1 VAVFP
6 FQLELTHPAWLAGL
20 AVVPLLVYYFYRSLA
35 DFPRWQRVLSLTIR
49 SLIAAL
55 LVLSLCGLT
64 LLKPTHDQYVVFAID
79 RSLSVGEKSEGE
91 VKSFIERSML
101 NLGANRAAFLN
112 FGARP
117 GRATEERPAAGAVQ
131 IPEADAQGTNLAA
144 AIEAAAGAIPPAYVP
159 RIVLFSDGNQTEG
172 DAVKAAL
179 QAGLTVSTVPL
190 QTRTD
195 PEVQV
200 SAVSVPAQVREG
212 EPFYVE
218 VVVDSNHEDEGTIE
232 VFRGAHKVID
242 QRQKLKK
249 GENRFRFE
257 QSITRERLAAYA
269 VRIRGLSQDTLLD
282 NNSESGLVFTA
293 GKPRVLL
300 VDSDPKLLQ
309 QLVWALEQEEIDVD
323 VRPPQG
329 MPDNL
334 ADLQNYELLV
344 LSNVPATSLSQRQ
357 MDITRTWVQ
366 DLGGGFLMLGGE
378 QSFGLGG
385 YYKTA
390 LEEILPVRSDFEKEK
405 EKPSLAMVLVIDK
418 SGSMGGEKIELAKTA
433 AKSAAE
439 LLGPSDKLGVI
450 AFEGQSFWI
459 SEVQPAS
466 NKSRIIDDISR
477 IEAGGGTAMYPAME
491 DAYEA
496 LQSTVAKLKHVIILT
511 DGISAPGDFEGLA
524 ATMAGARITVS
535 TVGVG
540 NDADKN
546 LLEEIARIGQG
557 RNYFTDDPAAV
568 PQIFAKE
575 TVTASKSAINEQPF
589 VPQVIRPTQALAD
602 IDFGAAPF
610 LLGYVTTRPK
620 PTCEFILASE
630 KGDPL
635 LAWWRYG
642 LGMTAAFTSDAKSRW
657 AAEWLTW
664 PEFSK
669 FWAQIVRHVM
679 RKNEAKGI
687 TVDVQ
692 RKGSR
697 TNVTVDA
704 IDPAGRFLN
713 QAETEMTVIDPQF
726 GNHKLALAQSAP
738 GRYTG
743 QFDTPHPGAY
753 HLELTQKESGRV
765 LYHQSRGL
773 MVGYPDELRLRP
785 TNDELLQTVA
795 RVSGGKYSPQPE
807 QVFELTDK
815 TADRATPLWPYLVAI
830 ASILLVFD
838 VALRRIDFS
847 LSWEKVVA
855 FSGSGR

>member
-1 VAVFP
+1 VSP
-6 FQLELTHPAWLAGL
+6 RSFQFELTHPLWLVGL
-20 AVVPLLVYYFYRSLA
+20 VVLPVLVLYFYRSLA
-35 DFPRWQRVLSLTIR
+35 DFPRWQKLVSLAVR
-49 SLIAAL
+49 SAIAAC
-55 LVLSLCGLT
+55 LVLALCGLT
-64 LLKPTHDQYVVFAID
+64 LLKPTHEQYVVFAVD
-79 RSLSVGEKSEGE
+79 RSLSVGDQSDAL
-91 VKSFIERSML
+91 VTSFIERSLL
-101 NLGANRAAFLN
+101 NQGSNRAAFLR

-117 GRATEERPAAGAVQ
+117 GAVTEDRAAVNAA
-131 IPEADAQGTNLAA
+131 PLTEADALGTNLAA

-159 RIVLFSDGNQTEG
+159 RIVLFTDGNQTEG
-172 DAVKAAL
+172 DVVKAAL
-179 QAGLTVSTVPL
+179 QAGLSVSTMPL
-190 QTRTD
+190 PTRPD

-200 SAVSVPAQVREG
+200 SAVTVPAQVREG

-218 VVVDSNHEDEGTIE
+218 VVVDSNHDDEGMIE

-257 QSITRERLAAYA
+257 QSITRERLAAFS
-269 VRIRGLSQDTLLD
+269 VRIHGLSQDTLLD
-282 NNSESGLVFTA
+282 NNQESGLVFTA

-300 VDSDPKLLQ
+300 VDSAPKLLQ

-344 LSNVPATSLSQRQ
+344 LSNVPATALSQRQ
-357 MDITRTWVQ
+357 MEVTRTWVQ
-366 DLGGGFLMLGGE
+366 DLGGGFMMMGGE

-418 SGSMGGEKIELAKTA
+418 SGSMGGEKMELAKAA
-433 AKSAAE
+433 AKSAVE
-439 LLGPSDKLGVI
+439 LLGASDKIGVI
-450 AFEGQSFWI
+450 AFEGETFWI
-459 SEVQPAS
+459 SDVQPAS
-466 NKSRIIDDISR
+466 NKSRIMDDISR
-477 IEAGGGTAMYPAME
+477 IEAGGGTVMYPAME
-491 DAYEA
+491 SAYEA
-496 LQSTVAKLKHVIILT
+496 LQGTVAKLKHVIILT

-524 ATMAGARITVS
+524 ATMAGARMTVS

-546 LLEEIARIGQG
+546 LLEEIARVGQG

-589 VPQVIRPTQALAD
+589 VPQVVRPTQALAE
-602 IDFGAAPF
+602 IDFTTAPF
-610 LLGYVTTRPK
+610 LLGYVMTRPK

-635 LAWWRYG
+635 LTWWRYG
-642 LGMTAAFTSDAKSRW
+642 LGMTVAFTSDAKSRW

-669 FWAQIVRHVM
+669 FWAQVVRHAM
-679 RKNEAKGI
+679 RKNEAKGVM
-687 TVDVQ
+687 VDVQ
-692 RKGSR
+692 RKGSKA
-697 TNVTVDA
+697 TVTVDA

-726 GNHKLALAQSAP
+726 GNHKLVLSQSAP
-738 GRYTG
+738 GRYVG
-743 QFDTPHPGAY
+743 QFDTPHSGAY
-753 HLELTQKESGRV
+753 HLDLTQKQSGRA
-765 LYHQSRGL
+765 LYHQTRGL
-773 MVGYPDELRLRP
+773 MTGYADELRLHP
-785 TNDELLQTVA
+785 TNEELLQTVA
-795 RVSGGKYSPQPE
+795 RVSGGTYSPKPE
-807 QVFELTDK
+807 EVFAETDRM
-815 TADRATPLWPYLVAI
+815 ADRATPLWPHLVLTATW
-830 ASILLVFD
+830 LLVLD

-847 LSWEKVVA
+847 IPWPRLVRRA
-855 FSGSGR
+855 

>member
-1 VAVFP
+1 MNASSLQF
-6 FQLELTHPAWLAGL
+6 ELTHPAWLAGL
-20 AVVPLLVYYFYRSLA
+20 IVVPVLIYYFYRSLA
-35 DFPRWQRVLSLTIR
+35 DFPRWQKLISLGVR
-49 SLIAAL
+49 SAIALL
-55 LVLSLCGLT
+55 LVLALCGLT
-64 LLKPTHDQYVVFAID
+64 MLKPTHEQYVVFAVD
-79 RSLSVGEKSEGE
+79 RSLSVGDQSERDIA
-91 VKSFIERSML
+91 SFIDRAL
-101 NLGANRAAFLN
+101 ANRGANHAAFVS

-117 GRATEERPAAGAVQ
+117 GTVTEDRPGDSAPPIV
-131 IPEADAQGTNLAA
+131 ETDAQGTNLAA

-179 QAGLTVSTVPL
+179 QAGMAVSTVPL
-190 QTRTD
+190 ATRPD

-200 SAVSVPAQVREG
+200 SAVTVPAQVREG

-218 VVVDSNHEDEGTIE
+218 VVVDSNHDDEGTIE

-257 QSITRERLAAYA
+257 QSITHERLAAYA

-282 NNSESGLVFTA
+282 NNNESGLVFTA

-300 VDSDPKLLQ
+300 VDTDPKLVQ

-334 ADLQNYELLV
+334 ADLQNYELLM
-344 LSNVPATSLSQRQ
+344 LSNVPATALTQRQ
-357 MDITRTWVQ
+357 MEITRTWVQ
-366 DLGGGFLMLGGE
+366 DLGGGFMMLGGE

-418 SGSMGGEKIELAKTA
+418 SGSMGGEKMELAKTA
-433 AKSAAE
+433 AKSAVE
-439 LLGPSDKLGVI
+439 LLGASDKIGVI
-450 AFEGQSFWI
+450 AFEGESFWI

-466 NKSRIIDDISR
+466 NKSRIMDDISR
-477 IEAGGGTAMYPAME
+477 IEAGGGTVMYPAMQ

-524 ATMAGARITVS
+524 ATMASSRITVS

-546 LLEEIARIGQG
+546 LLEEIARVGQG
-557 RNYFTDDPAAV
+557 RNYFTDDPSAV

-589 VPQVIRPTQALAD
+589 VPQVMRPTQALAD
-602 IDFGAAPF
+602 IDFASAPF
-610 LLGYVTTRPK
+610 LLGYVMTRPK

-642 LGMTAAFTSDAKSRW
+642 LGMTVAFTSDAKSRW

-669 FWAQIVRHVM
+669 FWAQVVRHTM
-679 RKNEAKGI
+679 RKNEAKGV

-692 RKGSR
+692 RKGAR
-697 TNVTVDA
+697 ATVTVDA
-704 IDPAGRFLN
+704 IDPSGRFLN
-713 QAETEMTVIDPQF
+713 QAQTEMTVIDPQF
-726 GNHKLALAQSAP
+726 GNQKLNLSQTAP
-738 GRYTG
+738 GRYVG
-743 QFDTPHPGAY
+743 QFETPHPGAY
-753 HLELTQKESGRV
+753 HLDLTQKQSGRA
-765 LYHQSRGL
+765 LYHQTRGL
-773 MVGYPDELRLRP
+773 MVGYADELRLRP
-785 TNDELLQTVA
+785 TNEELLTTVA
-795 RVSGGKYSPQPE
+795 RVSGGTFSPQPE
-807 QVFELTDK
+807 QVFAETDQV
-815 TADRATPLWPYLVAI
+815 ADRATPLWPYLVLA
-830 ASILLVFD
+830 ATVLLVID

-847 LSWEKVVA
+847 IPW
-855 FSGSGR
+855 GRLTRRLARA